1 MQFEWDSEKDRANR
15 KKHGVSFDLAR
26 RVFEDP
32 NHLSTQDRHEDGEER
47 WQTLGLIGPVAIFLV
62 AHTIEDGMAKKLS
75 ASSRRGRLIRRSGG
89 GTMSARERKE
99 LAAL

>member
-1 MQFEWDSEKDRANR
+1 MQFEWDSDKERANR

-47 WQTLGLIGPVAIFLV
+47 WQTLGLVGPVAIVLV
-62 AHTIEDGMAKKLS
+62 VHTIEDENGEEVV
-75 ASSRRGRLIRRSGG
+75 RII
-89 GTMSARERKE
+89 SARKANKTERRR
-99 LAAL
+99 

>member
-1 MQFEWDSEKDRANR
+1 MDSEKDRANR

-32 NHLSTQDRHEDGEER
+32 NHLSTQDRHEYGEER

-62 AHTIEDGMAKKLS
+62 AHTIEDGNGEEVV
-75 ASSRRGRLIRRSGG
+75 RII
-89 GTMSARERKE
+89 SARKANKAERRRYDE
-99 LAAL
+99 RT

>member
-1 MQFEWDSEKDRANR
+1 MQFEWDSEKDRVNR
-15 KKHGVSFDLAR
+15 KKHGVRFDLAR

-62 AHTIEDGMAKKLS
+62 AHTIEDGN
-75 ASSRRGRLIRRSGG
+75 GEEVVGII
-89 GTMSARERKE
+89 SARKADKTERRRYDE
-99 LAAL
+99 RT

>member
-1 MQFEWDSEKDRANR
+1 MQFEWDSEKERANL

-62 AHTIEDGMAKKLS
+62 AHTIEDGNGEEVV
-75 ASSRRGRLIRRSGG
+75 RII
-89 GTMSARERKE
+89 SARKASKTERRRYDE
-99 LAAL
+99 RT

>member
-1 MQFEWDSEKDRANR
+1 MQFEWDSEKDRVNR

-47 WQTLGLIGPVAIFLV
+47 WQTLGLVGPVAIFLV
-62 AHTIEDGMAKKLS
+62 AHTIEDGNGEEVV
-75 ASSRRGRLIRRSGG
+75 RII
-89 GTMSARERKE
+89 SARKADKTERRRYDE
-99 LAAL
+99 RT

>member
-1 MQFEWDSEKDRANR
+1 MQFEWDSEKERANL

-62 AHTIEDGMAKKLS
+62 AHTIEDGNGEEVVRIIS
-75 ASSRRGRLIRRSGG
+75 ARKASKTERGRYD
-89 GTMSARERKE
+89 ERT
-99 LAAL
+99 

>member
-1 MQFEWDSEKDRANR
+1 MQFEWHSEKDRANR

-32 NHLSTQDRHEDGEER
+32 NHLTTQDRHEDGEER

-62 AHTIEDGMAKKLS
+62 AHTIEDGNGEEVV
-75 ASSRRGRLIRRSGG
+75 RII
-89 GTMSARERKE
+89 SARKANKTERRRYDE
-99 LAAL
+99 RT

>member
-1 MQFEWDSEKDRANR
+1 MQFEWHSEKDRANR

-62 AHTIEDGMAKKLS
+62 AHTIEDGNGEEIV
-75 ASSRRGRLIRRSGG
+75 RII
-89 GTMSARERKE
+89 SARKANKTERRRYDE
-99 LAAL
+99 RT